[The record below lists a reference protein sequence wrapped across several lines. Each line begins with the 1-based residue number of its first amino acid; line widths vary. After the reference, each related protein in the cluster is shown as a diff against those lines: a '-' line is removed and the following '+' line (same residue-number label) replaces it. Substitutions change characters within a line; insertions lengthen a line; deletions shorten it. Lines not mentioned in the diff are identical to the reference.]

1 MQKNLFLGFLV
12 FTVTGLCSCAY
23 AETVEVASLGSFST
37 ANPPSSIRIKLL
49 DILELTNTTIPAGS
63 EMGGKLVDVVSP
75 KRLKRNAKFSFK
87 PEWYIDTNGS
97 KHNLNETVKAT
108 YTTTLNK
115 GQLAKKAVLGV
126 GNHFV
131 KGLSMGVAAVEG
143 VVENEEGN
151 RLKSGAKSVYDA
163 SPLSYSEKGKD
174 IVINE
179 NEIFYLKFPNTKKDK
194 TQK

>member
-12 FTVTGLCSCAY
+12 FAITGLCTCAY
-23 AETVEVASLGSFST
+23 SKTVEVASLGSFST

-49 DILELTNTTIPAGS
+49 DILELANTTIPAGS

-97 KHNLNETVKAT
+97 KHSLNETVKAT

-143 VVENEEGN
+143 AVENEEGN
-151 RLKSGAKSVYDA
+151 RLKSGAKSVYEA
-163 SPLSYSEKGKD
+163 SPLSYSEKGQD
-174 IVINE
+174 IVVNE
-179 NEIFYLKFPNTKKDK
+179 NEIFYLKFPNKKDK

>member
-12 FTVTGLCSCAY
+12 FAITGLCTCAY
-23 AETVEVASLGSFST
+23 SKTVEVASLGSFST

-49 DILELTNTTIPAGS
+49 DILELTNTTIPVGS

-97 KHNLNETVKAT
+97 KHSLNETVKAT

-143 VVENEEGN
+143 AVENEEGN
-151 RLKSGAKSVYDA
+151 RLKSGAKSVYEA
-163 SPLSYSEKGKD
+163 SPLSYSEKGQD
-174 IVINE
+174 IVVNE
-179 NEIFYLKFPNTKKDK
+179 NEIFYLKFPNKKDK

>member
-1 MQKNLFLGFLV
+1 M
-12 FTVTGLCSCAY
+12 
-23 AETVEVASLGSFST
+23 
-37 ANPPSSIRIKLL
+37 L
-49 DILELTNTTIPAGS
+49 DTLELTNTIIPAGS
-63 EMGGKLVDVVSP
+63 EMGGQLVDVVSP
-75 KRLKRNAKFSFK
+75 KRLKRDAKFSFK

-97 KHNLNETVKAT
+97 KHNLNETVKAA

-115 GQLAKKAVLGV
+115 RQLAKKTVLGV

-143 VVENEEGN
+143 AVENEEGN
-151 RLKSGAKSVYDA
+151 RLKSGAKSIYDA
-163 SPLSYSEKGKD
+163 SPLSYSEKGND

-179 NEIFYLKFPNTKKDK
+179 NEIFYLKFPD

>member
-12 FTVTGLCSCAY
+12 LIVFGLCPCAN

>member
-12 FTVTGLCSCAY
+12 FAITGLCTCAY
-23 AETVEVASLGSFST
+23 SKTVEVASLGSFST

-97 KHNLNETVKAT
+97 KHSLNETVKAT

-143 VVENEEGN
+143 AVENEEGN
-151 RLKSGAKSVYDA
+151 RLKSGAKSVYEA
-163 SPLSYSEKGKD
+163 SPLSYSEKGQD
-174 IVINE
+174 IVVNE
-179 NEIFYLKFPNTKKDK
+179 NEIFYLKFPNKKDK